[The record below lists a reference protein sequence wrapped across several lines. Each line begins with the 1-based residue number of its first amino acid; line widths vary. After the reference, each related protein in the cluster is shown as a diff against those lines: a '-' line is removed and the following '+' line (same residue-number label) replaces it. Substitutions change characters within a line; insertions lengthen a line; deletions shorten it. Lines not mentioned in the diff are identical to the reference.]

1 MRRVKDSRTIDL
13 FLIPQPEHPAPGSA
27 DYAFQ
32 IAHLT
37 GQVLKECPHDR
48 YEISTQ
54 MSRLTGRD
62 ISKNAIDAWAS
73 PARNDYNLPLFLTPV
88 LEEVCSTHA
97 FTDWLV
103 AKRGGRVAY
112 GKDALNAELGKLER
126 VKEDAARKIRELKK
140 LMGDIDD

>member
-1 MRRVKDSRTIDL
+1 MGRFKDNRTLDL
-13 FLIPQPEHPAPGSA
+13 FVIPQPEHPAPGSA

-32 IAHLT
+32 IAHLVS
-37 GQVLKECPHDR
+37 GVLKECPLDR
-48 YEISTQ
+48 YEIGTR

-62 ISKNAIDAWAS
+62 ISKNAIDAWSS

-88 LEEVCSTHA
+88 LEEVCSSHA

-103 AKRGGRVAY
+103 EKRGGRVAY

-140 LMGDIDD
+140 LMGEIDE